1 MSVKPQILVFGPLF
15 ALIMGLFLSE
25 TAAQEPTRCT
35 CEKPEGHAPIGVM
48 GDHAHDE
55 GESMISY
62 RYMFMDMDG
71 NRSGSHRIG
80 NTEVLSNYMVTP
92 TDMEM
97 HMHMLSFMYAPIDD
111 FTLMAMFPFTEIS
124 MNHLTRA
131 GTTFKTQASG
141 LGDIQ
146 ITGLWKLLD
155 GRSHRAHFNAGVS
168 LPSGSIDERDDTP
181 AGAQSKLPYPMQL
194 GSGTVDLRPGLT
206 YSGEHERVSWGSQ
219 AIGTVRL
226 GENDNDYTLGDRFD
240 ASMWG
245 AYAPSDWLSGSL
257 RIAYQHWGNIDGA
270 DPDLNPMMIS
280 TADPDLRGGTRWDL
294 GIGMNFYVPEG
305 PMEGF
310 RLAGEMLLPFY
321 QDLDGPQLET
331 DLTLVFGAQ
340 MTF

>member
-1 MSVKPQILVFGPLF
+1 MKEYFLAFT
-15 ALIMGLFLSE
+15 LIFLANPFVAK
-25 TAAQEPTRCT
+25 TIAQEISEPVRCS

-55 GESMISY
+55 GESMLSY
-62 RYMFMDMDG
+62 RYMSMDMDG
-71 NRSGSHRIG
+71 NRSGTRRVG

-97 HMHMLSFMYAPIDD
+97 HMHMLGFMFAQSDSL
-111 FTLMAMFPFTEIS
+111 TLMAMVPFTEVS

-131 GTTFKTQASG
+131 GTTFKTRASG

-146 ITGLWKLLD
+146 VAGLWKLLD
-155 GRSHRAHFNAGVS
+155 GRTHRAHLNMGMS

-194 GSGTVDLRPGLT
+194 GSGTVDLRPGVT
-206 YSGEHERVSWGSQ
+206 YSGELDRVSWGTQ
-219 AIGTVRL
+219 ALGTVRL

-240 ASMWG
+240 TSVWG
-245 AYAPSDWLSGSL
+245 AYAANDWVSGSL
-257 RIAYQHWGNIDGA
+257 RIAWQRWGNIDGA
-270 DPDLNPMMIS
+270 DPDLNPMMIP
-280 TADPDLRGGTRWDL
+280 TADPDLRGGERWDL
-294 GIGMNFYVPEG
+294 GIGVNFYVPSG
-305 PMEGF
+305 SLEGF
-310 RLAGEMLLPFY
+310 RLASEVLIPLS

-331 DLTLVFGAQ
+331 DVALVFGAQ